1 MSWWGEDRI
10 TGDQNVRDW
19 IWWSVRSQADYCRG
33 RWSYTLWSNF
43 ESPLTCFDVV
53 NLIGI
58 NIKSRYPKRLWWV
71 RKKPYIR
78 KWVYPEI
85 EKKRG
90 GVRMKHVYLP
100 IERTRCSASFLLTL
114 IILLDLVLKVT
125 SSRAERDFDRFMS
138 ITWILR
144 KKAEPEIMI
153 FLMAWLKAAKVLMQG
168 MNTKK
173 WTFKAVYAKIGKLV
187 RLASQIQD
195 VAVETMESKKACKR

>member
-1 MSWWGEDRI
+1 
-10 TGDQNVRDW
+10 
-19 IWWSVRSQADYCRG
+19 
-33 RWSYTLWSNF
+33 
-43 ESPLTCFDVV
+43 
-53 NLIGI
+53 
-58 NIKSRYPKRLWWV
+58 
-71 RKKPYIR
+71 
-78 KWVYPEI
+78 
-85 EKKRG
+85 
-90 GVRMKHVYLP
+90 MKQVYLP
-100 IERTRCSASFLLTL
+100 LERTRCSASFLLTL

-168 MNTKK
+168 MNTQK

-195 VAVETMESKKACKR
+195 VAVETMESKQTCKR